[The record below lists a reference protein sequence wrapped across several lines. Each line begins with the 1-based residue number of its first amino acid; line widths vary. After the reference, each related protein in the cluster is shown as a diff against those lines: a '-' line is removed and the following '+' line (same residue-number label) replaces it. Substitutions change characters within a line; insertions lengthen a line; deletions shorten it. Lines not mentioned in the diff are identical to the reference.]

1 MSVPLP
7 KQSHSDLRGRILA
20 RLVPDHK
27 CNHLSCVFF
36 SPGLNR
42 KTNIFNVHIFFRTQ
56 LYVDA
61 GTGVVGPV
69 CYLRKAVC
77 SARLLRRA
85 ILSSCSSSSCSLAV
99 SPERCAVFCPPL
111 TLLWLSQECQTLRSS
126 ARDISHSKS
135 WPAVWVLKI
144 MKRKLSD
151 KSKSLTCSVYHNF
164 FGKFKKIIN

>member
-20 RLVPDHK
+20 RLVPVHK

-36 SPGLNR
+36 STGLNR

-85 ILSSCSSSSCSLAV
+85 ILSSCSSSSCSL
-99 SPERCAVFCPPL
+99 SCFSWKMRC
-111 TLLWLSQECQTLRSS
+111 LLSSCSHCSDSLRSAKRSRSS

-135 WPAVWVLKI
+135 WPAVWV
-144 MKRKLSD
+144 
-151 KSKSLTCSVYHNF
+151 
-164 FGKFKKIIN
+164 FKDHET